1 MAPFFVISRFL
12 FSSGGSAEMAKAWVI
27 NTGRGPFHLDWGLE
41 AFMWTWGAWGRGK
54 WRENL
59 AKGRSEIS
67 PRPRAGTTQVQQA
80 GSASSPG
87 VCSG

>member
-1 MAPFFVISRFL
+1 
-12 FSSGGSAEMAKAWVI
+12 MAKAWVI
-27 NTGRGPFHLDWGLE
+27 NTGHGPFHLDWGLE
-41 AFMWTWGAWGRGK
+41 TFMWTWGAWGRGK

-67 PRPRAGTTQVQQA
+67 PQAVCMNHSWVQRE
-80 GSASSPG
+80 GYASSPG